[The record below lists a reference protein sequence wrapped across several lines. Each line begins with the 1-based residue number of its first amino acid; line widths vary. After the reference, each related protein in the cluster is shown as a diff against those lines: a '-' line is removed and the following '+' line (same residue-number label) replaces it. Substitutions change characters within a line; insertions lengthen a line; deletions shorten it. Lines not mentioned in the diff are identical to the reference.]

1 MKFLELC
8 QKGMDTLET
17 GLNMKAFHRVILTNG
32 SLPLTI
38 LEKLV
43 DSFTGGTA

>member
-1 MKFLELC
+1 
-8 QKGMDTLET
+8 MDALGTRFDL
-17 GLNMKAFHRVILTNG
+17 KAFHRVILTNG

-43 DSFTGGTA
+43 DSFIGGVA